1 MIALSAVA
9 SQRSRQREATRRQL
23 LEAGLRMVATEGFAG
38 TSTAAIAQATGKAH
52 GTVFL
57 HFRTRDALVAEIVAE
72 IGRSMSDRLAAL
84 ETATPT
90 LREVI
95 DAHLTALAEHEVLY
109 ARVLAEASTLPPA
122 ARARLFALQSA
133 IASRLRAAHARAR
146 TAGEVRA
153 LDAVV
158 AANLWIA
165 LTNHYLM
172 NRDLFAPGESVVAKC
187 GADLAA
193 QWLALVS
200 T

>member
-1 MIALSAVA
+1 MIALPAVA

-57 HFRTRDALVAEIVAE
+57 HFRTRDALVAE

-172 NRDLFAPGESVVAKC
+172 NRDLFAPGESVVVKC